1 MPRRHRG
8 GAEAGVLLLAYQL
21 WSAGVHNVPPVTLA
35 AIAGMTAVYLGY
47 VPPLDAVY
55 ETRMSLRTVHPYAQT
70 HNAYKLSASTTILNG
85 GVCSARW

>member
-1 MPRRHRG
+1 MSRRNRG
-8 GAEAGVLLLAYQL
+8 GVEAGVLLLAYQL

-55 ETRMSLRTVHPYAQT
+55 ETRMSY
-70 HNAYKLSASTTILNG
+70 LSMCTSMQCRHTMPTRR
-85 GVCSARW
+85 ARVLQP